1 MQFDFSGQEPIY
13 LQVANQIEEG
23 IFTGAFKEET
33 QVPSTTEMSR
43 EFHINPATVL
53 KGINILVNEKLVEK
67 RRGLGMFV
75 CKGAYDLIL
84 EKRKGAFFEDYVRK
98 IVSEAK
104 NLKLTEV
111 DLVQLIKRGFQ
122 ANED

>member
-1 MQFDFSGQEPIY
+1 MQFDFTGQEPIY

-23 IFTGAFKEET
+23 IFTGAFEEET

-53 KGINILVNEKLVEK
+53 KGMNILVDEGLIEK

-75 CKGAYDLIL
+75 KNGAYQLIL
-84 EKRKGAFFEDYVRK
+84 TKRQASFYKDYVKRI
-98 IVSEAK
+98 IVEAK
-104 NLKLTEV
+104 NIKLTEAE
-111 DLVQLIKRGFQ
+111 LVQLIKRGFQ
-122 ANED
+122 TNGD

>member
-53 KGINILVNEKLVEK
+53 KGMNILVTEKLVEK

-75 CKGAYDLIL
+75 KKGAYQLIL
-84 EKRKGAFFEDYVRK
+84 EKRQSAFFEDYVKK

-104 NLKLTEV
+104 NLKLSEV
-111 DLVQLIKRGFQ
+111 ELIKLIQRGFKT
-122 ANED
+122 NRD